1 MRTLRNDDGEII
13 YDSNGDDRQPVRV
26 PDVQVGQMWLRILE
40 RRAKLYGL
48 DMQVGVYV
56 PEVTAEMMAAF
67 FFDASDPRYMFRDE
81 SIDMDGEEVDE
92 DREALGLGSGD

>member
-1 MRTLRNDDGEII
+1 
-13 YDSNGDDRQPVRV
+13 
-26 PDVQVGQMWLRILE
+26 
-40 RRAKLYGL
+40 
-48 DMQVGVYV
+48 MQVGVYV

-81 SIDMDGEEVDE
+81 SIDVDAEEVDK